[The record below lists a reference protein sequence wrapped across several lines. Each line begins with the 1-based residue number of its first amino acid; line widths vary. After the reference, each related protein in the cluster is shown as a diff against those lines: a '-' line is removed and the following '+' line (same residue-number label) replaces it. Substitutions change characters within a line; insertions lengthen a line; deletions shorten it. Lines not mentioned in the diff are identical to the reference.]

1 MIAVIDIDG
10 VLADATHRQHH
21 VDQRPKD
28 WSAFFDEVG
37 ADDVI
42 DRGRE
47 RLRELS
53 VDHSI
58 VLLSGR
64 PESTRVDTEAWL
76 ALKGISF
83 SSLILRPD
91 RDRRRAADF
100 KAEAIG
106 RIGPPDRVALV
117 IDDDLAVVERLA
129 GLGYRV
135 EHFR

>member
-47 RLRELS
+47 RLMELS
-53 VDHSI
+53 LDHRI

-64 PESTRVDTEAWL
+64 PESTRTDTEGWL
-76 ALKGISF
+76 DQQGIRYAD
-83 SSLILRPD
+83 LRLRPD
-91 RDRRRAADF
+91 QDRRKAADY
-100 KAEAIG
+100 KSEAIEAIG
-106 RIGPPDRVALV
+106 TPDEVAVV